1 MQTKTVVAALIVED
15 QKILIA
21 RRAHG
26 QSHAQKWEFPGG
38 KVEPNE
44 TPQMSLAREIQE
56 ELGFEILVGNFCASN
71 RFQYKDFIIELSA
84 YWAKRTTKTQPLLS
98 VHDDVRFVAPEELR
112 NYDLTQ
118 ADIPIMEKAIETLK
132 RGCE

>member
-1 MQTKTVVAALIVED
+1 MQTKTVVAALIVEN
-15 QKILIA
+15 KKVLIA
-21 RRAHG
+21 RRALG
-26 QSHAQKWEFPGG
+26 QSHALKWEFPGG

-56 ELGFEILVGNFCASN
+56 ELGFEIVVGDFCASN

-84 YWAKRTTKTQPLLS
+84 YWATRTAETHPLLS
-98 VHDDVRFVAPEELR
+98 VHDDVRFVDPEELR

-118 ADIPIMEKAIETLK
+118 ADVPIMEKAIETLRK
-132 RGCE
+132 RA